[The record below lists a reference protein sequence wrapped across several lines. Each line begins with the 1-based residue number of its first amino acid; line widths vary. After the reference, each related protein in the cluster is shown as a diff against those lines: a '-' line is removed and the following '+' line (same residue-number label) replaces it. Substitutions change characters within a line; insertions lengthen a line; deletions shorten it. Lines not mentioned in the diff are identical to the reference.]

1 MWLSNQYRAGQ
12 STSRT
17 RKVEK
22 VLLLVYICFLPFA
35 SVRYLC
41 ALPNVCY
48 CCGCHN
54 THITS
59 SPLVSVF
66 KRFALAHPTPS
77 KQSHNSLRGNHMTWS
92 SCNSRNNG
100 FKVMTQRVGHCTNF
114 KRACLMVVCQTIG
127 KD

>member
-22 VLLLVYICFLPFA
+22 FFFLFTFVFYRLLLYGTFA
-35 SVRYLC
+35 RYPMF
-41 ALPNVCY
+41 ATVAVAT
-48 CCGCHN
+48 
-54 THITS
+54 THT
-59 SPLVSVF
+59 PPHHLVSV
-66 KRFALAHPTPS
+66 FALAHPTPS

-92 SCNSRNNG
+92 SCNCRNNG